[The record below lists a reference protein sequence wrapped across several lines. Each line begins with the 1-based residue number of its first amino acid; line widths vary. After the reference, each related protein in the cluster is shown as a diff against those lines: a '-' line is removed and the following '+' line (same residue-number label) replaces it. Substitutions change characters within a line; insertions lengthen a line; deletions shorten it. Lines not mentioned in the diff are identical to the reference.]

1 MKPNVIYL
9 HGFASSSQS
18 DKAVLVRNFFETE
31 LPHLQLH
38 VPDIPY
44 TPVEAWAEL
53 NALCEEH
60 RPTALIGSS
69 LGGFLATCLA
79 ERYQVKAAL
88 INPAVNPHLLL
99 AKHLGRYFHPVRQQH
114 YDVSAEQ
121 MPFLADLVP
130 AKLAEPS
137 QYLVL
142 LQTGDEVLD
151 YRHAVEFYA
160 GSQLDVQEG
169 GDHAYQNLQSR
180 LRDIV
185 NFCQL
190 A

>member
-1 MKPNVIYL
+1 MTTHVLYL

-18 DKAVLVRNFFETE
+18 EKALLVRDFFATE
-31 LPHLQLH
+31 LPDVCLH

-44 TPVEAWAEL
+44 TPAEAWLEL
-53 NALCEEH
+53 TQLCQQT
-60 RPTALIGSS
+60 PPQAIIGSS

-79 ERYQVKAAL
+79 ELYQVPAAL
-88 INPAVNPHLLL
+88 INPAVNPHRLLQH
-99 AKHLGRYFHPVRQQH
+99 HLGRYFHPVRQQH
-114 YDVSAEQ
+114 YDVTAQ
-121 MPFLADLVP
+121 HLPVLASLVP
-130 AKLAEPS
+130 AALQQPAK
-137 QYLVL
+137 YLVL

-151 YRHAVEFYA
+151 YRDALQFYA

-180 LRDIV
+180 LWDIV

>member
-18 DKAVLVRNFFETE
+18 DKAVLVREFFARE
-31 LPHLQLH
+31 LPHVQLH
-38 VPDIPY
+38 IPDIPY
-44 TPVEAWAEL
+44 TPHEAWAEL
-53 NALCEEH
+53 SALCQQYP
-60 RPTALIGSS
+60 PTALIGSS

-79 ERYQVKAAL
+79 EQYQVKAAL
-88 INPAVNPHLLL
+88 INPAVDPHLLL
-99 AKHLGRYFHPVRQQH
+99 TKHLGSYYHPVRQQH
-114 YDVSAEQ
+114 YEVTAEQ
-121 MPFLADLVP
+121 LPLLEQLVP
-130 AKLAEPS
+130 TVLKQP
-137 QYLVL
+137 QHYLVL
-142 LQTGDEVLD
+142 LQTADEVLD
-151 YRHAVEFYA
+151 YRHALRFYA

-180 LRDIV
+180 LWDIV

>member
-18 DKAVLVRNFFETE
+18 DKAMLVKDFFARE
-31 LPHLQLH
+31 LPDVCLH

-44 TPVEAWAEL
+44 TPREAWQEL
-53 NALCEEH
+53 TALCQQTK
-60 RPTALIGSS
+60 PVALIGSS

-79 ERYQVKAAL
+79 ERYQVPAAL
-88 INPAVNPHLLL
+88 INPAVNPHYLLRQ
-99 AKHLGRYFHPVRQQH
+99 HLGRYFHPVRKKH
-114 YDVSAEQ
+114 YDVT
-121 MPFLADLVP
+121 ADELPHLEALVP
-130 AKLAEPS
+130 AQLQYPQ

-151 YRHAVEFYA
+151 YRHALQFYA
-160 GSQLDVQEG
+160 DSQLDVQEG

-180 LRDIV
+180 LWDIV

>member
-18 DKAVLVRNFFETE
+18 DKAMLVKEFFARE
-31 LPHLQLH
+31 LPDVSLH

-44 TPVEAWAEL
+44 TPREAWQEL
-53 NALCEEH
+53 TTLCQQTQ
-60 RPTALIGSS
+60 PVALIGSS

-79 ERYQVKAAL
+79 ERYQVPAAL

-99 AKHLGRYFHPVRQQH
+99 RQHLGRYYHPVRQTH
-114 YDVSAEQ
+114 YDVT
-121 MPFLADLVP
+121 ADELPHLEALVP
-130 AKLAEPS
+130 AQLHYPKH
-137 QYLVL
+137 YLVL

-151 YRHAVEFYA
+151 YRHALQFYA
-160 GSQLDVQEG
+160 DSQLDVQEG

-180 LRDIV
+180 LWDIV

>member
-1 MKPNVIYL
+1 MNVMYL

-18 DKAVLVRNFFETE
+18 DKAVVVREFFARE
-31 LPHLQLH
+31 LPHVTLH

-44 TPVEAWAEL
+44 TPHEAWQEL
-53 NALCEEH
+53 LTLCDQH
-60 RPTALIGSS
+60 RPTAFIGSS

-88 INPAVNPHLLL
+88 INPAVYPHQLLS
-99 AKHLGRYFHPVRQQH
+99 KHLGRYYHPVRQQH
-114 YDVSAEQ
+114 YDVTTAHLPLLAE
-121 MPFLADLVP
+121 LVP
-130 AKLAEPS
+130 PSLTEPS
-137 QYLVL
+137 RYLVL
-142 LQTGDEVLD
+142 LQTADEVLD
-151 YRHAVEFYA
+151 YRQALQFYA

-180 LRDIV
+180 LWDIV